1 MNEYGFIF
9 ILLALFGIKHF
20 IADFL
25 LQDSSMLKD
34 KGVYGAKG
42 GLDHAMMHGVGT
54 FLLLVPFF
62 VFLPDLRP
70 VTVLMGLVDAVIH
83 YHIDWAK
90 YQLSAGLTPADRKF
104 WVWFGLD
111 QALHYL
117 TYIGIIAF
125 VCYIV
130 YH

>member
-1 MNEYGFIF
+1 MNEYGYIL

-20 IADFL
+20 ICDFL
-25 LQDSSMLKD
+25 LQDSEMLRD
-34 KGVYGAKG
+34 KGTYGAKG

-70 VTVLMGLVDAVIH
+70 VTVLMGLFDAVIH

-90 YQLSAGLTPADRKF
+90 YQLSSGLTPADRKF

-117 TYIGIIAF
+117 TYIGIIAYTSY
-125 VCYIV
+125 VI

>member
-1 MNEYGFIF
+1 
-9 ILLALFGIKHF
+9 
-20 IADFL
+20 
-25 LQDSSMLKD
+25 
-34 KGVYGAKG
+34 
-42 GLDHAMMHGVGT
+42 MHGVGT
-54 FLLLVPFF
+54 FLLLAPFF

-90 YQLSAGLTPADRKF
+90 YQLSSGLTTADRKF

>member
-1 MNEYGFIF
+1 MNEYGLIL

-20 IADFL
+20 FCDFL
-25 LQDSSMLKD
+25 LQTSDMIKN
-34 KGVYGAKG
+34 KGTYGASG
-42 GLDHAMMHGVGT
+42 GIDHAMTHAIGT
-54 FLLLVPFF
+54 FVVLVPFF
-62 VFLPDLRP
+62 VFLPDLRWI
-70 VTVLMGLVDAVIH
+70 TVYMALTDGFIH
-83 YHIDWAK
+83 YHVDWAK

-117 TYIGIIAF
+117 TYIGIIAW
-125 VCYIV
+125 VSYVI